1 MTNTTAYIM
10 EHPREAQ
17 RLLDKVD
24 APAWIERYIEP
35 YLPETGSFLS
45 VGCGPA
51 VFLREMAENRPELEV
66 VGVDVSS
73 ARIRDAEQ
81 RLRGVSNARACQGNA
96 MSLPFE
102 TNAFDVVFCR
112 FLIEYLPDKLLAV
125 REMARV
131 CKPGGTILL
140 QDLDGQL
147 VWHFPEDPDLQPAT
161 EKIVSSLAK
170 TGFDPFVGRKL
181 FSLCL
186 QAGLSDAR
194 VQVEPYHMYAGTIDE
209 KEFSNW
215 QAKLEIALP
224 QIKAALGSEEL
235 ARTYSDRF
243 LEYLRDPETL
253 SYSCLF
259 TVSATKPAV

>member
-1 MTNTTAYIM
+1 MTNTYIM

-35 YLPETGSFLS
+35 YLPGTGSFLS

-51 VFLREMAENRPELEV
+51 VFLREMAQKHPDLEV

-73 ARIRDAEQ
+73 ARIRDAEA
-81 RLRGVSNARACQGNA
+81 RLRGVANARACQGNA

-102 TNAFDVVFCR
+102 SNSFDVVFCR
-112 FLIEYLPDKLLAV
+112 FLIEYLPDKSLAV
-125 REMARV
+125 REMARI

-147 VWHFPEDPDLQPAT
+147 LWHFPEDPEVQPAT
-161 EKIVSSLAK
+161 EKIVNTLAK

-186 QAGLSDAR
+186 RAGLSDVR
-194 VQVEPYHMYAGTIDE
+194 VQIEPYHMYAGTIDE
-209 KEFSNW
+209 KEFANW
-215 QAKLEIALP
+215 QAKLEIAMP
-224 QIKAALGSEEL
+224 QIKTALGSDEL
-235 ARTYSDRF
+235 ARTYADRF
-243 LEYLRDPETL
+243 LNYLRDPETL

-259 TVSATKPAV
+259 TVSATKPAI